1 MLRAGAYGRRRAGRR
16 AASVEP
22 LALDESVARVEHLG
36 YVEAEAGDV
45 DITKRRVP
53 ALDRARRRGRRT
65 ASSEFEAIA
74 ERALARRWPSR
85 GRWSTPGW
93 CPRARQVGQSGK
105 TVKPKVYL
113 ALGISGAI
121 QHLAGM
127 RKADT
132 IIAVNTDP
140 EAPIFQVAHYG
151 AVADLFDVARELPE
165 ALSSDPR
172 GLFWHFPAWL
182 EAVWY
187 VLATASVVVFA
198 YGVYRPLARYW
209 RGPCAATGASCA
221 RRSGGPAFSQRTLPR
236 RNRAAGLA
244 HAAMFYGFVVLF
256 IGTVVLAIN
265 TDVTERFFG
274 WRFFEGAFY
283 RWYSLTLD
291 VMGIVLLAGRAVD
304 DVPARVSV
312 RQARLH
318 KL

>member
-1 MLRAGAYGRRRAGRR
+1 MSA
-16 AASVEP
+16 
-22 LALDESVARVEHLG
+22 
-36 YVEAEAGDV
+36 
-45 DITKRRVP
+45 
-53 ALDRARRRGRRT
+53 RGRS
-65 ASSEFEAIA
+65 AS
-74 ERALARRWPSR
+74 P
-85 GRWSTPGW
+85 
-93 CPRARQVGQSGK
+93 GK

-165 ALSSDPR
+165 ALR
-172 GLFWHFPAWL
+172 VTREVFWHFPAWL

-198 YGVYRPLARYW
+198 YGLYRPLARYW
-209 RGPCAATGASCA
+209 PVRHQVARLRAARPDRVLASARCRAATGPPGS
-221 RRSGGPAFSQRTLPR
+221 RTP
-236 RNRAAGLA
+236 
-244 HAAMFYGFVVLF
+244 AMFYGFVMLF

-274 WRFFEGAFY
+274 WRFFEGDFY
-283 RWYSLTLD
+283 RWYSLSLD
-291 VMGIVLLAGRAVD
+291 VMGIVLLAGRAV
-304 DVPARVSV
+304 R
-312 RQARLH
+312 
-318 KL
+318 